1 MSPELRRI
9 LEELAAGRISVD
21 EAARLI
27 TLFSI
32 ESIGSAVRFDL
43 GRALRRGVPEIVFAE
58 GKDPELL
65 REIVE
70 RVVER
75 SGRVIV
81 SRLGDEHVG
90 VLREVARR
98 RGYSLRLS
106 EVGRIA
112 SVSKAGQ
119 ERSVEPCSVGVV
131 TGGTADIR
139 VAEEARFVA
148 EELGCR
154 VVALYDVGIAGLH
167 RAVDAARKL
176 KEEDVDVVIA
186 VAGMEGALP
195 SVIATLL
202 DVPVVGVPTSVGYG
216 AGGKGWAALLSML
229 QACPLGIAVVNID
242 GGVAAG
248 VFAALIGRR
257 VAAARR
263 SRC

>member
-1 MSPELRRI
+1 MSSELRRI
-9 LEELAAGRISVD
+9 LEDLAAGRISVD

-27 TLFSI
+27 NLFSI

-43 GRALRRGVPEIVFAE
+43 GRVLRRGVPEIVFAE
-58 GKDPELL
+58 GKAPELL

-81 SRLGDEHVG
+81 SRLGEEHVE
-90 VLREVARR
+90 VLRRAAQQ
-98 RGYSLRLS
+98 RGYVLRLS
-106 EVGRIA
+106 EAGRIA
-112 SVSKAGQ
+112 SVSKPRP
-119 ERSVEPCSVGVV
+119 ERPEEPCSVGVV
-131 TGGTADIR
+131 TGGTADMPI
-139 VAEEARFVA
+139 AEEVRFVV

-154 VVALYDVGIAGLH
+154 AVALYDVGIAGLH
-167 RAVDAARKL
+167 RVVEAAKKL
-176 KEEDVDVVIA
+176 KEEDVDVVVA

-202 DVPVVGVPTSVGYG
+202 DIPVVGVPTSVGYG
-216 AGGKGWAALLSML
+216 AGGRGWAALLSML

-248 VFAALIGRR
+248 VFAVLIGRR

-263 SRC
+263 SCR